1 MADEAAH
8 RDHVDPDA
16 RSAAPNDHTHDTS
29 HARAELA
36 PANRYP
42 HTYADLSV
50 VSFSEEP
57 GAGGCG
63 RVEWEEA
70 GLRLDVQVVDHRG
83 VS

>member
-42 HTYADLSV
+42 HTYSEPQCGV
-50 VSFSEEP
+50 VLRRT
-57 GAGGCG
+57 GC
-63 RVEWEEA
+63 RW
-70 GLRLDVQVVDHRG
+70 LRT
-83 VS
+83 S

>member
-36 PANRYP
+36 PAKPLPPYIFGTSVWCRSQKNR
-42 HTYADLSV
+42 
-50 VSFSEEP
+50 
-57 GAGGCG
+57 
-63 RVEWEEA
+63 
-70 GLRLDVQVVDHRG
+70 VQVAADELSGKRQACALMFKSSTIG
-83 VS
+83 V